1 MADSNRRFGLASD
14 NPMQSDYQ
22 FKKFQQSSR
31 IAEASFEGSQQRDKL
46 LDFVKIALDRLA
58 PFGWSDLFSLHGL
71 DIGAA
76 DLEFEL
82 ARPLDSIKRDFPGFE
97 DFALEGERG
106 IEQGQPALSL
116 LFHAF
121 ASPRVTAF
129 PGETGSPVSLRE
141 FPSPSEIEAVEDYV
155 YGVSPP
161 TIEELRVSTNRAP
174 LAIVVYSV
182 EYRPAIESVHR
193 KHADMCYSR
202 TGISRVGTEQPQ
214 YDGES
219 RGYSPLVDNDPTEL
233 RVLPCRYAAYVAALV
248 GGEADRHGPQR
259 FVRENETQASPPAS
273 PLTSKSAGGAEPAV
287 TLEGSAISD
296 AKRKFWLPVHK
307 LFDGGECIRGLNIEV
322 KLWARHVNEK
332 LRRAHLYF
340 LAHGHDGGWT
350 EPDLSEAPFVISE
363 DLAAFSARS
372 EDGAWLLVP
381 EPKEALVA
389 RAQYKGEPL
398 TYIVPAEQ
406 EGTWSVFHSTLNLS
420 PTPGNSRAAPEYLHA
435 VHKVEEGGKITH
447 LLDSDDAIETI
458 KKGGYRAQHYLDFTA
473 DGWVD
478 VECSALALELPRRL
492 PACSVLAAPDFF
504 PKIKQTDLMDWTDQS
519 SPPSLLD
526 KIWPENPGAPEALSE
541 QRFMANL
548 ELPDAHFNP
557 SDDTMTAIVGHYGS
571 GAGTL
576 SHARRTDNFRSS
588 MLPDGAAG
596 IFAPGWDVSYDRSP
610 ETATENGLVPGK
622 TFFNTYGLG
631 SPFIE
636 DTKLCAALSS
646 YWPAA
651 APDITRT
658 FAPTRGYAT
667 ATPLEDE
674 VIGIGDGQ
682 PWDSFQGPIVD
693 YGTKTVDYLDL
704 AFADYVQAA
713 IDKKFKI
720 DVVGNTTS
728 QEYIA
733 RTLVMARVYE
743 ALNATTRQAKAG
755 IAVLSFKKAKHND
768 AELLQALKDTGRTV
782 QRDFLY
788 RYEIIRHNG
797 PEKHPDP
804 SKFSR
809 KIVKFDELLEIYA
822 DPSIVFMKDEAAGKW
837 KAYELRR

>member
-1 MADSNRRFGLASD
+1 MADNNRRFGVASD

-22 FKKFQQSSR
+22 LKKFQRSTRMTELQLKDD
-31 IAEASFEGSQQRDKL
+31 QQRDTL
-46 LDFVKIALDRLA
+46 LEIVKTALNRLA
-58 PFGWSDLFSLHGL
+58 PSGWSELFSLHGL
-71 DIGAA
+71 NIGAA
-76 DLEFEL
+76 DLESEL
-82 ARPLDSIKRDFPGFE
+82 TRPLDSIKRDFPGFE

-106 IEQGQPALSL
+106 VEQGQPALSL

-129 PGETGSPVSLRE
+129 PGESGEPVPLRD
-141 FPSPSEIEAVEDYV
+141 FPLPSEIEAVEDYV

-161 TIEELRVSTNRAP
+161 TIEELRVLTNRAP

-182 EYRPAIESVHR
+182 EYRAGLETVHR

-202 TGISRVGTEQPQ
+202 TGISRVGTEQPR
-214 YDGES
+214 YDGGS
-219 RGYSPLVDNDPTEL
+219 RGYSPLVDNDPTGL

-248 GGEADRHGPQR
+248 SGDGDRHGPQR
-259 FVRENETQASPPAS
+259 FIRENETQAAPSTS
-273 PLTSKSAGGAEPAV
+273 QLMSKSAGGAEPAPA
-287 TLEGSAISD
+287 LEGTALSD
-296 AKRKFWLPVHK
+296 TERKFWLPVHK
-307 LFDGGECIRGLNIEV
+307 LFDGDECIRGVNIEV

-350 EPDLSEAPFVISE
+350 EPDLSEAPFVISQ
-363 DLAAFSARS
+363 DLAAFSTRP

-381 EPKEALVA
+381 EPKDALVA
-389 RAQYKGEPL
+389 RAYYKGKPL
-398 TYIVPAEQ
+398 TYIVPAKK
-406 EGTWSVFHSTLNLS
+406 EGAWGVFHSTLNLS

-435 VHKVEEGGKITH
+435 VHKVEKDGKITN
-447 LLDSDDAIETI
+447 LLDSKDAIKAIE
-458 KKGGYRAQHYLDFTA
+458 KGGYRAQHYLDFTA

-504 PKIKQTDLMDWTDQS
+504 PRIKQTDLMDWTDQS

-557 SDDTMTAIVGHYGS
+557 NDDTMTAIVGHYGS

-576 SHARRTDNFRSS
+576 SHARRKDNYRSS

-610 ETATENGLVPGK
+610 ETATESGLVRGK

-674 VIGIGDGQ
+674 VIGIGGDE
-682 PWDSFQGPIVD
+682 PWDGFYGPIVD
-693 YGTKTVDYLDL
+693 YDTKTVDYLDL
-704 AFADYVQAA
+704 AYADYVQAA
-713 IDKKFKI
+713 IDKTFKV
-720 DVVGNTTS
+720 DVLGQTTT

-755 IAVLSFKKAKHND
+755 IAVLSFKRPKHDD
-768 AELLQALKDTGRTV
+768 AELLKALKDTGRTV
-782 QRDFLY
+782 QREFVY

-797 PEKHPDP
+797 PEKHPDT

-822 DPSIVFMKDEAAGKW
+822 DPSIVFMKDKTAGKW